1 MGRLLALTYGAVSY
15 LVFFITFLYAIGFV
29 GNLVVPKSI
38 DSGIAGNV
46 AEALLINA
54 LLLGAFAIQDSVMA
68 RQGFKRMWT
77 RVVPRPV
84 ERSTYVLI
92 ASLLL
97 DLMYWQW
104 RPIPSVI
111 WTVDNQLGAGV
122 LQVLF
127 FIGWGIVLLST
138 LLINHFDLFGLRQ
151 VYTYFRGA
159 QHQPIE
165 FKNPSLYRLVR
176 HPIYLGFII
185 AFWAT
190 PVMTAGHLVFS
201 VATTAYIFVGI
212 YFEEKDLVSFYGQLY
227 RDYKRTVPMILPLR
241 VRVSRTDGKD

>member
-1 MGRLLALTYGAVSY
+1 MGRILGLGYGLLAYAI
-15 LVFFITFLYAIGFV
+15 FFLTFLYAIGFV

-38 DSGIAGNV
+38 DSGVAGSV
-46 AEALLINA
+46 AEALLIDA
-54 LLLGAFAIQDSVMA
+54 LLLGAFAIPHSVIA

-77 RVVPRPV
+77 RVVPLPV

-104 RPIPSVI
+104 RPIQSGI
-111 WTVDNQLGAGV
+111 WTVDNQLGAGL

-127 FIGWGIVLLST
+127 WIGWGTVLIST
-138 LLINHFDLFGLRQ
+138 FLINHFDLFGLRQ
-151 VYTYFRGA
+151 VYAHFRGA
-159 QHQPIE
+159 PYQPIA

-190 PVMTAGHLVFS
+190 PVMTAGHLLFS
-201 VATTAYIFVGI
+201 VATSAYIFVGI
-212 YFEEKDLVSFYGQLY
+212 YFEEKDLVSFYGQVY
-227 RDYKRTVPMILPLR
+227 RDYKRKVPMIVPLPI
-241 VRVSRTDGKD
+241 RVSR